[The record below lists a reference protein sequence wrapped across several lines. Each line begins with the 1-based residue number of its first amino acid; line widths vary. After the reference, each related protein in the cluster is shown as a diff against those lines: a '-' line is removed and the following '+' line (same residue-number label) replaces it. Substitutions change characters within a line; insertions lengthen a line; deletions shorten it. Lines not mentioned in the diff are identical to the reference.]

1 MIDAVTLNSAR
12 ISGQLDRDSILKLL
26 DNDIAAIHVPEFYP
40 RTESA
45 ELSKR
50 IAAHQALEAYE
61 VQNSLKRLGM
71 GYVDV
76 GGEGGKAERYH
87 SEAVASIQEVRKL
100 AYPLLT
106 PVDHLR
112 LLLEELWPLGAAIE
126 TVGEKKCFVGTCRV
140 IEAGAAMLPHSD
152 RFGRMRLDGLNDMS
166 GQIAM
171 NIYLQM
177 PESGG
182 DLQLWLRKPNE
193 EQDERQ
199 RATDGLTYEELG
211 PPALAISP
219 KNGDL
224 VMFNSQLIHSV
235 RASQGNV
242 QRVTMSFFIG
252 YRGEDK
258 PLSYWS

>member
-1 MIDAVTLNSAR
+1 MSETLNRPR
-12 ISGQLDRDSILKLL
+12 ISSQLDSESIRKLIG
-26 DNDIAAIHVPEFYP
+26 NDIAAIHVPGFYP
-40 RTESA
+40 KAESA

-87 SEAVASIQEVRKL
+87 SEAVASIQEIRRL
-100 AYPLLT
+100 AYPLIS

-112 LLLEELWPLGAAIE
+112 LLLEELWPQGATIE
-126 TVGEKKCFVGTCRV
+126 TVGGQKCFVGTCRV

-166 GQIAM
+166 GQIAI

-182 DLQLWLRKPNE
+182 DLQLWLHEPNA

-211 PPALAISP
+211 PPALVVSP
-219 KNGDL
+219 DDGDL

-235 RASQGNV
+235 RSSQGNV